1 MSNKNIYYNLLEID
15 ETDNIELIKKAYRK
29 LSLKYHPD
37 KNINNKQH
45 YDKITNAYEFII
57 SNISKNN
64 INNEL
69 ILYNNYPNN
78 NIQNSNFQNSNFQN
92 TNFQNNNIETSN
104 FQNNNYDTIYNKFK
118 EDIIINM
125 EITFEQAFNGSN
137 IPIIIERNIMYNN
150 LLKQEKETLYVEIPK
165 GIDNDEIII
174 IENKGNIINNFKSH
188 VKIHTFLLKHE
199 LYTRSGLDIYY
210 NINISFKES
219 LIGFECNFKYLNNKI
234 YKIVNKDNI
243 IHNNS
248 KKIINNIGF
257 MRNNY
262 SGNLVIKFNINY
274 PEKLSKEVQE
284 TLKNIL

>member
-1 MSNKNIYYNLLEID
+1 MSNKNTYYNLLEID

-45 YDKITNAYEFII
+45 YDKITNAYEIII
-57 SNISKNN
+57 SNISKNKF
-64 INNEL
+64 NNEL
-69 ILYNNYPNN
+69 VLYNNYPNN
-78 NIQNSNFQNSNFQN
+78 NYPNNNFQNNIET
-92 TNFQNNNIETSN
+92 TNFQNNNYNT
-104 FQNNNYDTIYNKFK
+104 NYDKFK

-125 EITFEQAFNGSN
+125 EITFEQAYNGSN

-199 LYTRSGLDIYY
+199 LYTRNGLDIYY
-210 NINISFKES
+210 NINISFKDS
-219 LIGFECNFKYLNNKI
+219 LIGFESNFKYLNNKI

-262 SGNLVIKFNINY
+262 SGNLIIKFNINY

>member
-1 MSNKNIYYNLLEID
+1 MSNKNIYYNLLEIN
-15 ETDNIELIKKAYRK
+15 ETDNIDLIKKAYRK

-37 KNINNKQH
+37 KNINNKQQ
-45 YDKITNAYEFII
+45 YDKITNAYEIII
-57 SNISKNN
+57 SNISKDN

-78 NIQNSNFQNSNFQN
+78 NIQNSNFQNN
-92 TNFQNNNIETSN
+92 NFQNNNIETSN

-174 IENKGNIINNFKSH
+174 IENKGNIINNFKSD

-199 LYTRSGLDIYY
+199 FYTRNGLDIYY
-210 NINISFKES
+210 NINITFKES
-219 LIGFECNFKYLNNKI
+219 LIGFEYNFKYLNNKI

-257 MRNNY
+257 IRNNY
-262 SGNLVIKFNINY
+262 SGNLIIKFNINY